1 VQAEQGVALGWY
13 GLVDDLLASGGVVQA
28 LDITLESERGYWLRR
43 GNRPSPPEV
52 DLVAAWLTGA

>member
-1 VQAEQGVALGWY
+1 VALGWY

-28 LDITLESERGYWLRR
+28 LDITLESERGYWLLR